1 MQREVQNVHLLPVAG
16 CPGAAAAAAA
26 PAPRGVGREV
36 RSESCCPSEPSRAT
50 PTGSWLVDTRIV
62 GAGCCT
68 ERGTLED
75 CRCSLLQGN
84 GLYTEAVEVMDSC
97 SSS

>member
-1 MQREVQNVHLLPVAG
+1 M
-16 CPGAAAAAAA
+16 
-26 PAPRGVGREV
+26 
-36 RSESCCPSEPSRAT
+36 
-50 PTGSWLVDTRIV
+50 V

-75 CRCSLLQGN
+75 CRCSLLLGT

-97 SSS
+97 SDRWVGKSESLRMLKAGRPAVAGVLRQERGGSQGLLQCQKCR